1 MMALFEFEDGH
12 LVPAQFGY
20 PVASELD
27 PELVDA
33 VCQQVLQI
41 VSRPLFPVTWRDV
54 TSDGED
60 APPRLTALDVTGQ
73 VVSVEILQTLD
84 SKTLIASLSRLAEI
98 AALSWVDLANEYPS
112 GPEGFRVG
120 WNKFRESMPTAAGP
134 GPRLDHCGAGEHV
147 PHVGDDA
154 RVLGVD
160 DGGAARH
167 RHHVVGPQGPQD
179 LELAAL
185 VGGDDLPVGA
195 PDDVVVV
202 ESPAV
207 RLEPPALDQDDLV
220 VAALG
225 VAHLDAVAVRE
236 RPFAAGLAEGCPGP
250 SRISLSVHR
259 VKSIAWGPGRHCG
272 AAHARGA
279 QYSRRWLH

>member
-1 MMALFEFEDGH
+1 MFSHGEIGRGQHVQDHPVHAGLLEGVEDIGHVADAEVPRGVAPAEPQVHVRRGDLGEVLPPLHGDQAPALADG
-12 LVPAQFGY
+12 
-20 PVASELD
+20 
-27 PELVDA
+27 
-33 VCQQVLQI
+33 
-41 VSRPLFPVTWRDV
+41 
-54 TSDGED
+54 
-60 APPRLTALDVTGQ
+60 
-73 VVSVEILQTLD
+73 VEQ
-84 SKTLIASLSRLAEI
+84 RHRQ
-98 AALSWVDLANEYPS
+98 
-112 GPEGFRVG
+112 G
-120 WNKFRESMPTAAGP
+120 AGP

-185 VGGDDLPVGA
+185 LGGDDLPVGA

-236 RPFAAGLAEGCPGP
+236 RPSAAGLAEGCPGP

-272 AAHARGA
+272 AAHARAA